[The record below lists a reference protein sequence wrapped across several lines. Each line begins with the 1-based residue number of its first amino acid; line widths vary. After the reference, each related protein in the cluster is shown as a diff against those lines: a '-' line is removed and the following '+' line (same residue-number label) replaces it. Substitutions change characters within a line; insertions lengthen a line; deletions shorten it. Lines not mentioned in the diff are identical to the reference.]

1 MSTFLWIVSF
11 FAATMYPAYKRFNL
25 KNATIMVGAWILLYT
40 LFGEGGALWKF
51 ILLAGFAA
59 LAVLNLKSFRQD
71 YISKPFLKTYRSMLP
86 EMSRT
91 ESEALEAGTVWWDG
105 ELFSGKPDWDKLLD
119 IPEPKISQ
127 EEQDF
132 LDNEVEEL
140 CRMLDDWEITHEL
153 GDLPDHIWDFLK
165 EKGFFAM
172 IIPKKYGGKEFSALA
187 HSEVLQKVAG
197 KSITCSSIIAV
208 PNSLGPGELLNHYG
222 TQEQKDYYLPRLA
235 DGREI
240 PCFAL
245 TGPRAGSD
253 ATSLTDSGI
262 VCKGM
267 YNGEE
272 VIGLKLNFSK
282 RYITLAPIATVIGL
296 AFQMRDPDGLL
307 GETKDYG
314 ITAALIPRNTPG
326 VTIGRRHF
334 PLNVPFQNG
343 PIQGKDVFVP
353 IDFIIGGREMA
364 GKGWKM
370 LCEQLS
376 VGRCISLPSNA
387 VGGAKAGI
395 AATAA
400 YARIREQFGIPI
412 GKFEA
417 IQEVMA
423 RMAAQTYFMNAA
435 RKMTAG
441 AIDIGEVP
449 SVPSAILKYHL
460 TETARKVGI
469 DAMDIAGGKGI
480 CMGPKN
486 YLARGYQGA
495 PVAITVEGAN
505 IMTRALIIFGQ
516 GAIRCHPY
524 VLKEMDAAKHEDPA
538 QGLADFDDALFGHI
552 GYAISNAVRSFWLGL
567 TYSRFTNVPVEG
579 PTKEYFQHV
588 NRFSSAFAFVS
599 DMSML
604 TLGGKLKFMEST
616 SGRLGDM
623 LSMMYLTSATLK
635 HYEDQGR
642 PAEDLP
648 LVEYACRHLLYQ
660 NQEQLHSM
668 LRNFP
673 NKWISRFMRFIVFPR
688 GRGYYSPA
696 DEWNRDISEKLM
708 ADTPTRRRLTK
719 GVYSTVEPNNP
730 FGLLEE
736 AMNLCIAND
745 DLMKTVTKAH
755 KSGEFVCT
763 GNAPDVYRAA
773 EEAGVI
779 NADELERLLDMDAKV
794 MNLLNVDDFAPH
806 ELGTKAK
813 PKPELVQ
820 NYNEANAA

>member
-1 MSTFLWIVSF
+1 MATLFWIITF
-11 FAATMYPAYKRFNL
+11 FAVFMTAAYKRFNL
-25 KNATIMVGAWILLYT
+25 QNSTLAIGAWLLAY
-40 LFGEGGALWKF
+40 LFMGEAGFLWKG
-51 ILLAGFAA
+51 ILLAVFAA
-59 LAVLNLKSFRQD
+59 LAVLNLKSFREQ
-71 YISKPFLKTYRSMLP
+71 YLTKPFMDIYRSMLP

-105 ELFSGKPDWDKLLD
+105 ELFSGKPDWNKLLD
-119 IPEPKISQ
+119 IPEPKMSQ
-127 EEQDF
+127 EEIDF

-140 CRMLDDWEITHEL
+140 CGMLDDWEITHEL
-153 GDLPDHIWDFLK
+153 GDLPEHIWNFLK

-187 HSEVLQKVAG
+187 HSEVLIKISGV
-197 KSITCSSIIAV
+197 SITCSSIVAV

-222 TQEQKDYYLPRLA
+222 TEEQKEYYLPRLA

-262 VCKGM
+262 VCKGT
-267 YNGEE
+267 YDGKEI
-272 VIGLKLNFSK
+272 IGLKLNFSK
-282 RYITLAPIATVIGL
+282 RYITLAPVATVIGL

-307 GETKDYG
+307 GDIKDYG
-314 ITAALIPRNTPG
+314 ITAALIPRETAG

-343 PIQGKDVFVP
+343 PIQGKDVFIP
-353 IDFIIGGREMA
+353 LDFIIGGKDRA
-364 GKGWKM
+364 GQGWKM

-387 VGGAKAGI
+387 TGGAKAAI
-395 AATAA
+395 ATSAA
-400 YARIREQFGIPI
+400 YARIREQFGVPI
-412 GKFEA
+412 GKFEG
-417 IQEVMA
+417 IEEVLA
-423 RMAAQTYFMNAA
+423 RMAARTYFMDAA

-441 AIDIGEVP
+441 AIDLGEVP

-460 TETARKVGI
+460 TETARQVGI
-469 DAMDIAGGKGI
+469 DAMDVHGGKGI

-486 YLARGYQGA
+486 YLARPYQGM

-505 IMTRALIIFGQ
+505 IMTRSLIIFGQ

-524 VLKEMDAAKHEDPA
+524 VLKEMHAAANEDQE
-538 QGLADFDDALFGHI
+538 QGLKDFDAALFGHI
-552 GYAISNAVRSFWLGL
+552 GYAISNAVRSFLMGL
-567 TYSRFTNVPVEG
+567 TYARWTDVPVEG
-579 PTKEYFQHV
+579 PTKRYFQHL
-588 NRFSSAFAFVS
+588 NRFSSAFAFVC
-599 DMSML
+599 DVSML

-642 PAEDLP
+642 PEEDLP
-648 LVEYACRHLLYQ
+648 LVEWACRDLLYR
-660 NQEQLHSM
+660 NQEQLHSL

-673 NKWISRFMRFIVFPR
+673 NKWISRLLRFCVFPL
-688 GRGYYSPA
+688 GRRYYSPA
-696 DEWNRDISEKLM
+696 DEWNKDIVAKLM

-719 GVYSTVEPNNP
+719 GIYNTVEPGNP
-730 FGLLEE
+730 LGLLEE
-736 AMNLCIAND
+736 AMKLIIEAD
-745 DLMKTVTKAH
+745 PLLKKIRTARKA
-755 KSGEFVCT
+755 GEFST
-763 GNAPDVYRAA
+763 DGHERDAYIAAQEAGIITA
-773 EEAGVI
+773 EEA
-779 NADELERLLDMDAKV
+779 EFLLDMDDKI
-794 MNLLNVDDFAPH
+794 MNIVDVDDFAPH
-806 ELGTKAK
+806 ELGTKAQ

-820 NYNEANAA
+820 NYDEGAAA

>member
-1 MSTFLWIVSF
+1 MITLFWIISF
-11 FAATMYPAYKRFNL
+11 FAVFMTAAYKRFNL
-25 KNATIMVGAWILLYT
+25 QNSTLALGAWLLAY
-40 LFGEGGALWKF
+40 LIFGTSGVLWKF
-51 ILLAGFAA
+51 LLILGFAG
-59 LAVLNLKSFRQD
+59 LAVLNLKSFREQ
-71 YISKPFLKTYRSMLP
+71 YLTKPFMDIYRAMLP

-105 ELFSGKPDWDKLLD
+105 ELFSGKPDWNKLLD
-119 IPEPKISQ
+119 IPEPKMSQ
-127 EEQDF
+127 EEIDF
-132 LDNEVEEL
+132 LNNEVEEL

-153 GDLPDHIWDFLK
+153 GDLPEHIWTFLK

-187 HSEVLQKVAG
+187 HSEVLIKISGV
-197 KSITCSSIIAV
+197 SVTCSSIVAV

-222 TQEQKDYYLPRLA
+222 TEEQKEYYLPRLA

-267 YNGEE
+267 FEGKEI
-272 VIGLKLNFSK
+272 IGIKLNFSK
-282 RYITLAPIATVIGL
+282 RYITLAPVATVIGL

-307 GETKDYG
+307 GDTKDYG
-314 ITAALIPRNTPG
+314 ITAALIPRTLPG

-343 PIQGKDVFVP
+343 PLQGKDVFIP
-353 IDFIIGGREMA
+353 LDFIIGGQERA
-364 GKGWKM
+364 GQGWKM

-387 VGGAKAGI
+387 TGGAKAAI
-395 AATAA
+395 ASSAA
-400 YARIREQFGIPI
+400 YARIREQFGIPV
-412 GKFEA
+412 GKFEG
-417 IQEVMA
+417 IEEVLA
-423 RMAAQTYFMNAA
+423 RMAARTYFMDAA

-441 AIDIGEVP
+441 AIDLGEVP

-460 TETARKVGI
+460 TETARLVGV
-469 DAMDIAGGKGI
+469 DAMDVHGGKGI

-486 YLARGYQGA
+486 YLARPYQGM

-505 IMTRALIIFGQ
+505 IMTRSLIIFGQ

-524 VLKEMDAAKHEDPA
+524 VLKEMHSAANEDQE
-538 QGLADFDDALFGHI
+538 QGLKDFDTALFGHI
-552 GYAISNAVRSFWLGL
+552 GYAISNAVRSFWMGI
-567 TYSRFTNVPVEG
+567 TYARWTDVPVEG
-579 PTKEYFQHV
+579 PTKRYFQHL
-588 NRFSSAFAFVS
+588 NRFSSAFAFVC
-599 DMSML
+599 DVSML

-623 LSMMYLTSATLK
+623 LSMMYLASATLK

-648 LVEYACRHLLYQ
+648 LVEWACRDLLYR

-673 NKWISRFMRFIVFPR
+673 NKWIARLLRFCVFPR
-688 GRGYYSPA
+688 GRKYYSPA
-696 DEWNRDISEKLM
+696 DEWNKDIVTKLM
-708 ADTPTRRRLTK
+708 ADTPTRQRLTK
-719 GVYSTVEPNNP
+719 GVYNTVEPNNP
-730 FGLLEE
+730 YGLLEE
-736 AMNLCIAND
+736 AMKLCIEAEP
-745 DLMKTVTKAH
+745 LLKKIRTARKA
-755 KSGEFVCT
+755 GEFSSN
-763 GNAPDVYRAA
+763 GDDRDVYKAA
-773 EEAGVI
+773 QEAGIITAEDV
-779 NADELERLLDMDAKV
+779 EFLLDMDDKI
-794 MNLLNVDDFAPH
+794 MNIVNVDDFAPH
-806 ELGTKAK
+806 ELGTKAQ
-813 PKPELVQ
+813 PRPELVQ
-820 NYNEANAA
+820 NYDEGAAA

>member
-1 MSTFLWIVSF
+1 MSTVFWVVTF
-11 FAATMYPAYKRFNL
+11 FAAIMFPAYKRFNL
-25 KNATIMVGAWILLYT
+25 QNATMVMGAWLLAYW
-40 LFGEGGALWKF
+40 LFGGGSFLWTAL
-51 ILLAGFAA
+51 LTLAFAA
-59 LAVLNLKSFRQD
+59 VAILNLKSFRQQ
-71 YISKPFLKTYRSMLP
+71 YLTKPFMGVYRSMLP

-105 ELFSGKPDWDKLLD
+105 ELFSGKPDWNKLLD
-119 IPEPKISQ
+119 IPEPKMSQ
-127 EEQDF
+127 EEHDF
-132 LDNEVEEL
+132 LNNECEEL
-140 CRMLDDWEITHEL
+140 CRMLDDWHITHEL
-153 GDLPDHIWDFLK
+153 GDLPEHIWDFLK

-187 HSEVLQKVAG
+187 HSEVLIKVSG
-197 KSITCSSIIAV
+197 VSLTCSSIIAV

-222 TQEQKDYYLPRLA
+222 TEEQKEYYLPRLA
-235 DGREI
+235 DGREL

-262 VCKGM
+262 VCKGN
-267 YNGEE
+267 YNGED
-272 VIGLKLNFSK
+272 VVGIKLNFSK
-282 RYITLAPIATVIGL
+282 RYITLAPVATVIGL
-296 AFQMRDPDGLL
+296 AFQLRDPDGLI
-307 GETKDYG
+307 GDVKDYG
-314 ITAALIPRNTPG
+314 ITAALIPRSTPG
-326 VTIGRRHF
+326 ITIGRRHF

-343 PIQGKDVFVP
+343 PIQGKDVFIP
-353 IDFIIGGREMA
+353 LDFIIGGREMA

-387 VGGAKAGI
+387 TGGAKAAI
-395 AATAA
+395 ATSAA

-423 RMAAQTYFMNAA
+423 RMAAQTYFMDAA

-441 AIDIGEVP
+441 AIDLGEVP

-460 TETARKVGI
+460 TETARKIGI
-469 DAMDIAGGKGI
+469 DAMDIHGGKGI

-495 PVAITVEGAN
+495 PVGITVEGAN

-516 GAIRCHPY
+516 GAVRCHPY
-524 VLKEMDAAKHEDPA
+524 VLKEMEAAKDTDEA
-538 QGLADFDDALFGHI
+538 QGLKDFDAALFGHV
-552 GYAISNAVRSFWLGL
+552 GYAISNAVRSLVLGA
-567 TYSRFTNVPVEG
+567 TYAHWTHVPIEG
-579 PTKEYFQHV
+579 PTKRYYQHL
-588 NRFSSAFAFVS
+588 NRFSAAFAFVT
-599 DMSML
+599 DVSML

-616 SGRLGDM
+616 SARLGDM
-623 LSMMYLTSATLK
+623 LSMMYLASATLK

-648 LVEYACRHLLYQ
+648 LVEYACRYLLYQ

-673 NKWISRFMRFIVFPR
+673 NKWLSRLVRFCVFPR
-688 GRGYYSPA
+688 GRKYYSPA

-708 ADTPTRRRLTK
+708 ANTATRQRLIA
-719 GVYSTVEPNNP
+719 GIYNTVEENNP

-736 AMNLCIAND
+736 AMQLCNANN
-745 DLMKTVTKAH
+745 DLVKKVMQAH
-755 KSGEFVCT
+755 KQGEIVSA
-763 GNAPDVYRAA
+763 GDAPEIYQAA
-773 EEAGVI
+773 ETAGLI
-779 NADELERLLDMDAKV
+779 NADELATLLEMDAKV
-794 MNLLNVDDFAPH
+794 MSLINVDDFAPH

-820 NYNEANAA
+820 NYDEASAA